1 MTKQKKPKFTLM
13 RACMIV
19 EGEEDPSYPE
29 EYLDA
34 WQWLIDSGQVWKLQG
49 WYGRTASM
57 LISDGTCTAPI
68 TKEQEG

>member
-1 MTKQKKPKFTLM
+1 MTKQSKAKFTLH

-19 EGEEDPSYPE
+19 EDEEELRYPE

-34 WQWLIDSGQVWKLQG
+34 WQWLIDTGHVWKLQG

-57 LISDGTCTAPI
+57 LISDGTCTMAI
-68 TKEQEG
+68 EKNEEE